1 MPTWEKFED
10 SQWLFWEEQIAT
22 DRWLLCFKPSGDHNP
37 YSTRYWVDV
46 RTMKWEPGQGEEV
59 YIEKCNPP
67 DEFIMLCIMHEMRKK
82 YGSAPDDRCSEA

>member
-1 MPTWEKFED
+1 
-10 SQWLFWEEQIAT
+10 
-22 DRWLLCFKPSGDHNP
+22 
-37 YSTRYWVDV
+37 
-46 RTMKWEPGQGEEV
+46 MKWEPGQGEEV